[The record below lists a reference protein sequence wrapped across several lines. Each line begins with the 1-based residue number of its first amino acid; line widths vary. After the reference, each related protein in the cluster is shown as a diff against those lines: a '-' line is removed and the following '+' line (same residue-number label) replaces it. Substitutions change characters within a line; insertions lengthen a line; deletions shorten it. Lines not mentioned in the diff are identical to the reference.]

1 MVFSGEDRMAG
12 AMPDFSHEKR
22 LGGLVAGVDEVGRG
36 PLAGPVTAAAA
47 ILDPKRLPRKLVRAI
62 DDSKVVK
69 QEVREEVAAALLRLR
84 GNGVWFAVACASTAE
99 IAEINILHA
108 SLLAMRRAV
117 ERIGIVPDHVIV
129 DGNKV
134 PKGLACPATAL
145 VDGDALSLSIAAAS
159 ILAKVT
165 RDRLMARLATRYPFY
180 GWATN
185 AGYGTPEHLRGLAD
199 RGPCIHHRM
208 GFAPLRAW
216 LGTQAVVE
224 SEETDLTL

>member
-1 MVFSGEDRMAG
+1 
-12 AMPDFSHEKR
+12 
-22 LGGLVAGVDEVGRG
+22 
-36 PLAGPVTAAAA
+36 
-47 ILDPKRLPRKLVRAI
+47 LPRKLLRAI

-69 QEVREEVAAALLRLR
+69 QSVREEIVASLLRLR
-84 GNGVWFAVACASTAE
+84 GNGVEFAIACASTNE
-99 IAEINILHA
+99 IAAINILQA

-117 ERIGIVPDHVIV
+117 ARLALQPDHIIV

-134 PKGLACPATAL
+134 PHGLPCPATAL
-145 VDGDALSLSIAAAS
+145 IDGDALSLSIAAAS

-165 RDRLMARLATRYPFY
+165 RDRLMARLAQRYPFY
-180 GWATN
+180 GWDHN

-216 LGTQAVVE
+216 LGDQVPVE
-224 SEETDLTL
+224 SEEPSISL